1 MITRALL
8 ILLALAVAGLLWF
21 RGAANSAAARAARA
35 EQSAAAAQSEIDS
48 LRRQIADERARA
60 QRLNEIAQQYETERA
75 NAQAEADRIIAD
87 LRSGNLRLHQRW
99 QACTATGELSAAAAR
114 SGIADA
120 GADDRAESASRIVRA
135 AAECDAQV
143 RGLQAVIRADRERVS
158 PEMGQE
164 N

>member
-1 MITRALL
+1 MITRVLL

-21 RGAANSAAARAARA
+21 RGSANSAAARAARA

-75 NAQAEADRIIAD
+75 NAQAEADRVIAD

-99 QACTATGELSAAAAR
+99 QACDATARVSAAATAP
-114 SGIADA
+114 GLVDG
-120 GADDRAESASRIVRA
+120 GAADRAESASRIVRA

-143 RGLQAVIRADRERVS
+143 RGLQAVIQADRERVR
-158 PEMGQE
+158 
-164 N
+164 